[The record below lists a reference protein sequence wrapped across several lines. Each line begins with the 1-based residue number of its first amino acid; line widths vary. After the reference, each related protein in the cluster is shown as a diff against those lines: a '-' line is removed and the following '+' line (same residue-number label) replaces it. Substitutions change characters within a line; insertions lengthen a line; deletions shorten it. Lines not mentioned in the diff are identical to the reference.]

1 MNRFLKIDLNVIFS
15 IIFSVLFLLPA
26 IAYASPLSIGNVW
39 TYQNTQGAIVKT
51 MTQTVIG
58 EATIFGVPG
67 IAVIEQS
74 IGSDSEIK
82 LSIEVAGT
90 VYNYEGNFSVVPEFV
105 SGPVGTKWSVD
116 EGDGIEQYEITAV
129 EDIQVPA
136 GLFQGCYKVANS
148 KISAADGT
156 VMSYDERWWHP
167 GTGYVKLDM
176 HIGLSD
182 QEQIILIDYKVSQ

>member
-116 EGDGIEQYEITAV
+116 EGDGVEQYEITAV